1 MTDDLREI
9 KDAIITRN
17 LMRQNQENN
26 QDERSI
32 YFSFDLP
39 LRTVEDIEETVEQF
53 LKIKENFKR
62 SVKYNIICFIYI

>member
-1 MTDDLREI
+1 MTDDLKEI
-9 KDAIITRN
+9 KDAIITGN
-17 LMRQNQENN
+17 LMRQNQDNN

-53 LKIKENFKR
+53 LKIEENFKR
-62 SVKYNIICFIYI
+62 SVKYICFI

>member
-9 KDAIITRN
+9 KDAIITGN
-17 LMRQNQENN
+17 LMRQNQDNN

-32 YFSFDLP
+32 YFFFFDLP

-53 LKIKENFKR
+53 LKTEENFKR
-62 SVKYNIICFIYI
+62 SVRYICFI